1 MKKGRSFRHPLLYN
15 NIWKMIKLT
24 RGSFGHVGWLWPI
37 TVEHF
42 REFSS
47 NSPWSAHIVK
57 QTGNL
62 INYTVCIIYTANF
75 LKIFFLYVWDGK
87 ESTMAYKTQNP
98 ISRNMNQPMWKR
110 HFDIDSPV
118 WNSEEIPLF
127 DGILAFIYRLM
138 NYFQDQ
144 HATGLDIAGKYWGIK
159 ILDFDKNNKNRCW
172 S

>member
-15 NIWKMIKLT
+15 NIWKIIKLT
-24 RGSFGHVGWLWPI
+24 RGSFGHVGLPWRI

-42 REFSS
+42 HEFSS
-47 NSPWSAHIVK
+47 NWPRSTHIVE

-75 LKIFFLYVWDGK
+75 LKIFFFSFLRW

-159 ILDFDKNNKNRCW
+159 ISDFDKKQ
-172 S
+172 